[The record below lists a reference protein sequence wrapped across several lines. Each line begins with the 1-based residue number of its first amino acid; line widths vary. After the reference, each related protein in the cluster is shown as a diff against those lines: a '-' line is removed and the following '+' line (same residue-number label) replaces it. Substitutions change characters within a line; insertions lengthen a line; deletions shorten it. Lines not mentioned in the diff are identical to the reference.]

1 MRRVNHSYFSFSNV
15 GSYGSISA
23 DIYDISAVPTLCPTK
38 VVRWDITLVT
48 FVLDLFICVLPIP
61 SLYPSLYP
69 LIPLPPSLSL
79 PSRFSTCPS
88 IHLSNLSIYL
98 SVCLSTYLSTCLFV
112 SLSVSLFLSVHP
124 FFRLSLFLYL
134 SLSLCVWA
142 AFQAMRRAPVGQ
154 QYSTVISRSFAS
166 SSLLTPPLHLPLRS
180 SSSDNSTVL
189 QFPVDSPPHAFRLLP
204 FHLPLYLSLSEPSVS
219 SCTLGDA

>member
-88 IHLSNLSIYL
+88 IHPSIYLIYLSIYL
-98 SVCLSTYLSTCLFV
+98 SVYLSIYL
-112 SLSVSLFLSVHP
+112 SLRLSVC
-124 FFRLSLFLYL
+124 L
-134 SLSLCVWA
+134 SLSLRPSVLPFLSLSLSHSACG
-142 AFQAMRRAPVGQ
+142 RR
-154 QYSTVISRSFAS
+154 SRPCAGRQ
-166 SSLLTPPLHLPLRS
+166 L
-180 SSSDNSTVL
+180 DNSTP
-189 QFPVDSPPHAFRLLP
+189 QSYPVPSPPRP
-204 FHLPLYLSLSEPSVS
+204 F
-219 SCTLGDA
+219 